1 MPHHVNA
8 FRIARIMSNIVR
20 YPSQSFGY
28 VPCLSRVLNSRRET
42 IVDRDIHEV
51 VTHEYSRLARA
62 NVRIRLVA
70 NLPRSTVNHHN
81 NWLQVAAG
89 SRPCLGG
96 IDIEAKLIWI
106 HPGDMV
112 VGNIAVNG
120 EVIIGCSGRKSWAQ
134 SQCCEQDKRP
144 HQNS

>member
-1 MPHHVNA
+1 MKARAIRVAPDNA
-8 FRIARIMSNIVR
+8 IVA
-20 YPSQSFGY
+20 PDNEI
-28 VPCLSRVLNSRRET
+28 VA
-42 IVDRDIHEV
+42 VDRDIHEA

-81 NWLQVAAG
+81 NWLQVVAG

-106 HPGDMV
+106 RSGDMV

-120 EVIIGCSGRKSWAQ
+120 EVIIGCSGKSWAQ
-134 SQCCEQDKRP
+134 SHCCEQDKKP
-144 HQNS
+144 HQSS